1 VFAPPRKYLTAA
13 RLPSDLGLQAK
24 EVADDDREEDIH
36 SARERLAKL
45 IVGRILVKL
54 MIVSTLKKI
63 SSKNGKR
70 IDLFWRHH
78 SNRTFFFRRV
88 RVGLM
93 SGSF

>member
-1 VFAPPRKYLTAA
+1 MSMSSNEQANILLEEKAVFAPPRKYLTAT

-24 EVADDDREEDIH
+24 ELADDDRGEDIH

-63 SSKNGKR
+63 S
-70 IDLFWRHH
+70 
-78 SNRTFFFRRV
+78 
-88 RVGLM
+88 
-93 SGSF
+93 